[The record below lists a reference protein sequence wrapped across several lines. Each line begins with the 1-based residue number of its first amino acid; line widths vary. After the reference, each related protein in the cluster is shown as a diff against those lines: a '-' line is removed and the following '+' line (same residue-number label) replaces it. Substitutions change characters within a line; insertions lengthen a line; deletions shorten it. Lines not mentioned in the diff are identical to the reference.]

1 MRLVLW
7 PSLWPSMPLLLLCI
21 VVVGAVGI
29 RTTSTQSQNITAISG
44 VIVSVAA
51 VALGVVDAATLS
63 DKGKSRKTTSTE
75 TTQGRTKKYK
85 TKTITK
91 TTPKLIGNE
100 QDMGESK
107 ASHFKQGLA
116 HFLFFIHS
124 NIAEQESWIDVLG
137 TETITDVND
146 ILQEFFNYS
155 NMDLFGQYMALY
167 ARHYVGTEDSGNE
180 NLSVQSIENYFS
192 AVKTYYTSSHPTWQN
207 QRTLRPFEPEKW
219 KKL

>member
-1 MRLVLW
+1 MSLV
-7 PSLWPSMPLLLLCI
+7 
-21 VVVGAVGI
+21 VD
-29 RTTSTQSQNITAISG
+29 
-44 VIVSVAA
+44 
-51 VALGVVDAATLS
+51 GVVDAGTS
-63 DKGKSRKTTSTE
+63 SNKDQSRKTTSTE
-75 TTQGRTKKYK
+75 TTQGRTKKHK

-107 ASHFKQGLA
+107 ASHLKQGLA

-146 ILQEFFNYS
+146 IPREFFTYS

-192 AVKTYYTSSHPTWQN
+192 AVKTYYTSSHPT
-207 QRTLRPFEPEKW
+207 F
-219 KKL
+219 